1 MQLILPLLNDDSPTE
16 KIAPPVTPPLPTSA
30 ADKIPSIIDDADY
43 QLIRSKRKTLA
54 VSILDGKVT
63 VRAPFRM
70 PNYLITIFIQEKS
83 NWINKQVTRQRV
95 QLTQTLEIVDGAEFS
110 VLGEPCFINIEHS
123 IQRPHRKR
131 ANILLRKNQLHI
143 QLTAD
148 ASSHS
153 ERSHAQA
160 RKLFCHWLKAHASAY
175 MVTATHQLARAM
187 GLFDKLGVINYR
199 YTRTKW
205 GHCTSEGNIQYNPS
219 ISLAPLF
226 VIDYIIA
233 HEVCHLRHRNHSKS
247 FWQLVEK
254 VCPDWQQA
262 EKWLNTEA
270 HRIAI
275 GPS

>member
-1 MQLILPLLNDDSPTE
+1 MNQFQCEI
-16 KIAPPVTPPLPTSA
+16 VR
-30 ADKIPSIIDDADY
+30 
-43 QLIRSKRKTLA
+43 QKRKTLGLYVKHRWVEVRVPLRA
-54 VSILDGKVT
+54 SKRDVETFIATHRDWIEERLIAEAQRHKNRLRIEHGGKILYKA
-63 VRAPFRM
+63 RELNIEFRD
-70 PNYLITIFIQEKS
+70 NRRERVLIEDKTFVIQGHKLTQEKAKV
-83 NWINKQVTRQRV
+83 IVERYLQNKAK
-95 QLTQTLEIVDGAEFS
+95 EYIV
-110 VLGEPCFINIEHS
+110 P
-123 IQRPHRKR
+123 R
-131 ANILLRKNQLHI
+131 ATGL
-143 QLTAD
+143 
-148 ASSHS
+148 
-153 ERSHAQA
+153 AQ
-160 RKLFCHWLKAHASAY
+160 H
-175 MVTATHQLARAM
+175 
-187 GLFDKLGVINYR
+187 LGVAGDITDIR
-199 YTRTKW
+199 FRKTKTKW

>member
-1 MQLILPLLNDDSPTE
+1 M
-16 KIAPPVTPPLPTSA
+16 
-30 ADKIPSIIDDADY
+30 
-43 QLIRSKRKTLA
+43 
-54 VSILDGKVT
+54 
-63 VRAPFRM
+63 
-70 PNYLITIFIQEKS
+70 
-83 NWINKQVTRQRV
+83 
-95 QLTQTLEIVDGAEFS
+95 S
-110 VLGEPCFINIEHS
+110 VLGEPYYISIEHS
-123 IQRPHRKR
+123 TQIPHRKR

-153 ERSHAQA
+153 EISHAQA
-160 RKLFCHWLKAHASAY
+160 RKLFCQWLKAHASAY
-175 MVTATHQLARAM
+175 MVTTTHQLARAM
-187 GLFDKLGVINYR
+187 GLFDKLGAINYR

-233 HEVCHLRHRNHSKS
+233 HEVCHLRHRNHSKR

-262 EKWLNTEA
+262 EQWLNTEA

-275 GPS
+275 SPS